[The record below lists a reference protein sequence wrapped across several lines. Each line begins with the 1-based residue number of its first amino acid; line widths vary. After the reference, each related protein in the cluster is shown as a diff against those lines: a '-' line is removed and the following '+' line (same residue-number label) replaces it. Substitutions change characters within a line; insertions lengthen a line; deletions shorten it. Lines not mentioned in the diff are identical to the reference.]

1 MAVIPAGAVRAQAGA
16 PTAIC
21 EDDMQEQ
28 DRELARRC
36 HTLAELCRRAGGWVA
51 DNTELVGNES
61 ASLQKDLRHAA
72 RFFGK
77 CEEAARRKMCAGVFG
92 PSQSGKSYLISA
104 LARDASGRLLADFC
118 GRECDFITEI
128 NPEGGKES
136 TGLVTRF
143 TTTPPEGLDEGYPI
157 RLRLL
162 TEMDVVRVLANT
174 YYADCEH
181 KEAPEMEPLLAALDN
196 LAALP
201 PDSDAGTVSRDDV
214 EELRDY
220 INRNFIS
227 RPRVQMLQKGYWL
240 RAMELAPRLNLEN
253 RATLFSLIWN
263 SVPQFH
269 QLYLTLCGALQALG
283 NPAEADC
290 PLDALIPRNTS
301 IIDVAVLQG
310 LTGEQHGD
318 SLTIRGAGGRT
329 AALPRAVVAALTA
342 EISIYMREKP
352 DALFDY
358 TDLLDFPGYRSRLKL
373 ENLSNELERPGTLE
387 NLFLRGKVAYLF
399 ERYCEERELTSMLL
413 CIGPSNQ
420 EVQDLPR
427 AVYDW
432 ICSTHGEAPQHRA
445 GKAPSLFFIL
455 SKMDME
461 FEKKA
466 GTPSV
471 EKRWTT
477 RLQSSLLDFFGK
489 QHDWPVNWDGSHPFN
504 NVYLLRNPNFRCEA
518 IFNFDEQGHETEVRP
533 EQRAYV
539 EEVRQAFLQS
549 ELVRRHV
556 ARPDVVW
563 NAAMSLNDGGVG
575 LLRESLRPLCNPELK
590 RQQIG
595 VVLTE
600 KREQVLSRL
609 EGFYQSDDKEELR
622 RQKELLSRQLVMMV
636 GNVTRRHLFGELLH
650 RLQVN
655 DYDLYD
661 LWLRER
667 RAASEAPAAPVAVSV
682 ADDISVDD
690 IFADIF
696 GDSADRPAASASP
709 APEEP
714 VQRDTAGAL
723 ADMVFDYWIEQL
735 HSVADSAEARNHFGL
750 PAREFSQLISELLL
764 AAQRTGVRKHL
775 EEQLRQCGAYTNMAR
790 ERLIWR
796 QVSLAADGINAF
808 VDWLGFDPRYH
819 DARARTILMG
829 GKSCEIFAPP
839 AEPPAE
845 PVIGE
850 QESPYD
856 RQWYTDWMRALAWS
870 VMANADFDGQQTRNP
885 EQNNRLRDIL
895 TAFRA

>member
-1 MAVIPAGAVRAQAGA
+1 
-16 PTAIC
+16 
-21 EDDMQEQ
+21 MQEQ
-28 DRELARRC
+28 DRELAQRC
-36 HTLAELCRRAGGWVA
+36 HSLAEQCRRASGWIA
-51 DNTELVGNES
+51 DNAELVGSEG
-61 ASLQKDLRHAA
+61 ASLQRDMRHAA

-104 LARDASGRLLADFC
+104 LASDASGRLMADFC
-118 GRECDFITEI
+118 GKECDFITEI

-143 TTTPPEGLDEGYPI
+143 TTTRPEGSDAGHPI

-181 KEAPEMEPLLAALDN
+181 KEAPEMEPLLATLDA

-201 PDSDAGTVSRDDV
+201 PDSQAGGVSSDDV

-220 INRNFIS
+220 INKNFIS

-283 NPAEADC
+283 NPTEADC
-290 PLDALIPRNTS
+290 PLDALIPRASS

-310 LTGEQHGD
+310 LAGQDSGD
-318 SLTIRGAGGRT
+318 HLNIRGAGGRT
-329 AALPRAVVAALTA
+329 ADLSRAVVAALTA

-352 DALFDY
+352 DVLFDY

-373 ENLSNELERPGTLE
+373 EDLRHELERQGTLE

-427 AVYDW
+427 AVYEW
-432 ICSTHGEAPQHRA
+432 ICSTHGENPEHRA

-461 FEKKA
+461 FEEKA

-489 QHDWPVNWDGSHPFN
+489 QHDWPTNWDGSHPFN
-504 NVYLLRNPNFRCEA
+504 NVFLLRNPNFRCKA
-518 IFNFDEQGHETEVRP
+518 IFNFDADGHETEVRP

-539 EEVRQAFLQS
+539 EEVHQAFLHS
-549 ELVRRHV
+549 ELVQRHV
-556 ARPDVVW
+556 AHPEVVW
-563 NAAMSLNDGGVG
+563 NAAMRLNDGGVG

-590 RQQIG
+590 RQQIE
-595 VVLTE
+595 VVLAE
-600 KREQVLSRL
+600 KREQVLTRL
-609 EGFYQSDDKEELR
+609 EPFYQSDDREELR
-622 RQKELLSRQLVMMV
+622 RQKELLSRQLVMLV
-636 GNVTRRHLFGELLH
+636 GKVTSRHLFGELL
-650 RLQVN
+650 RCLQVT

-667 RAASEAPAAPVAVSV
+667 RAAGDASSAPVPLSTS
-682 ADDISVDD
+682 DDVSVDD
-690 IFADIF
+690 IFSDIF
-696 GDSADRPAASASP
+696 GDSADKPAVPAAQTGG
-709 APEEP
+709 ET
-714 VQRDTAGAL
+714 VQRDAAGSL
-723 ADMVFDYWIEQL
+723 ADMVFDYWIERL
-735 HSVADSAEARNHFGL
+735 HNVSDSPEARSRFGL
-750 PAREFSQLISELLL
+750 PPREFGQLVSELLL
-764 AAQRTGVRKHL
+764 AAQRTGMRKRL
-775 EEQLRQCGAYTNMAR
+775 EEQLRQCGAYANMAR

-796 QVSLAADGINAF
+796 QVSLAADSINAF
-808 VDWLGFDPRYH
+808 VDWLGFDPRSH

-829 GKSCEIFAPP
+829 GKSCELFTPP

-845 PVIGE
+845 PIIGE
-850 QESPYD
+850 QEAPYD

-870 VMANADFDGQQTRNP
+870 VMANVDFDGKQVRDP

-895 TAFRA
+895 AAFRA